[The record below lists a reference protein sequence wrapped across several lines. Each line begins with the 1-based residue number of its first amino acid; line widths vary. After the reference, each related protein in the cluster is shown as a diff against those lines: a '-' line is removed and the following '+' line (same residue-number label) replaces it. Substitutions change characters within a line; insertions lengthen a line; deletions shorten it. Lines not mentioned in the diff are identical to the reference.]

1 MNCTVNEAKTLQL
14 IAPFT
19 NTSRSER
26 ICKGL
31 ELGVDFSLT
40 RSCYQVD
47 NNGVS
52 CGVCDV
58 CRAWLEVFKEIGIKD
73 PIPYIKR

>member
-1 MNCTVNEAKTLQL
+1 MLHL
-14 IAPFT
+14 PIHLGG
-19 NTSRSER
+19 ER
-26 ICKGL
+26 IRKGL

-52 CGVCDV
+52 CGVCDA
-58 CRAWLEVFKEIGIKD
+58 CRARLEAFKEIGIED